1 MRRTIVIPLALLLL
15 AVGVVAIVK
24 AQEWSGWSNTNQP
37 APQPAAGSSFSAQP
51 AATWN
56 DSMANEPRRID
67 VDQRATAL
75 PPKMITN
82 SFVDAPGAQPP
93 LSRMPMAGEPTLPP
107 MVNNRFG
114 VQTVQATEAAQP
126 TLTASPTTS
135 NKPASLG
142 QSSRRPRSLR
152 ELTPAP
158 APVAEAPATPEA
170 PVEQA
175 TTPEPA
181 PVETPMATMNELRSQ
196 ITTSNAATAP
206 TSNLLIDAAE
216 PILTLKAT
224 GAPTMQVGKAAS
236 YTIEIA
242 NAGQVEAEDVTVSID
257 VPQWAEIASSEA
269 TSGSA
274 RQETLTGDGGRV
286 KWNLFRLEGGA
297 SEQLTLKIVPRQSR
311 AFDMQMNV
319 SHTPKVRLA
328 QIDVQEPKLEL
339 ALSGP
344 RDVLF
349 GETKTFTIT
358 VSNPGTGAAEN
369 VVVNLLPIS
378 SGQETG
384 GVSKIGTIEA
394 GDRKVI
400 EIELTARQVGDLEI
414 RAQAYGDG
422 GLRTE
427 AAEKVHVRRA
437 DLEAAVAGP
446 QIKYAGTVAA
456 YQVRIANTGD
466 ALAENVTAEAILP
479 RSATF
484 VSSNDGG
491 VWNEEHGRVV
501 WQIGAMRP
509 GAARVFEVRCLLA
522 DAGAN
527 RLEVI
532 STAADDLTAAAACI
546 TRVEALADL
555 KLLINDPQGPV
566 PTGEPTVYEVRIMNR
581 GTKAAEGVQIAAF
594 FSEGVEPLAVEG
606 GTAELGVGQVVF
618 QPIPR
623 IGAGQQVILK
633 ISAKADRE
641 GTHTFRTEVVCTSP
655 KTELAA
661 QETTQFYEGT
671 ASNDGD
677 SPSTATPIPQED
689 SSDEAALPPRFG
701 GRR

>member
-1 MRRTIVIPLALLLL
+1 
-15 AVGVVAIVK
+15 
-24 AQEWSGWSNTNQP
+24 
-37 APQPAAGSSFSAQP
+37 
-51 AATWN
+51 
-56 DSMANEPRRID
+56 
-67 VDQRATAL
+67 
-75 PPKMITN
+75 
-82 SFVDAPGAQPP
+82 
-93 LSRMPMAGEPTLPP
+93 
-107 MVNNRFG
+107 
-114 VQTVQATEAAQP
+114 
-126 TLTASPTTS
+126 
-135 NKPASLG
+135 
-142 QSSRRPRSLR
+142 
-152 ELTPAP
+152 
-158 APVAEAPATPEA
+158 
-170 PVEQA
+170 
-175 TTPEPA
+175 
-181 PVETPMATMNELRSQ
+181 
-196 ITTSNAATAP
+196 
-206 TSNLLIDAAE
+206 
-216 PILTLKAT
+216 
-224 GAPTMQVGKAAS
+224 
-236 YTIEIA
+236 
-242 NAGQVEAEDVTVSID
+242 
-257 VPQWAEIASSEA
+257 
-269 TSGSA
+269 
-274 RQETLTGDGGRV
+274 
-286 KWNLFRLEGGA
+286 
-297 SEQLTLKIVPRQSR
+297 
-311 AFDMQMNV
+311 
-319 SHTPKVRLA
+319 LA

-344 RDVLF
+344 RDVLY

-358 VSNPGTGAAEN
+358 VSNPGSGPAEN
-369 VVVNLLPIS
+369 VVVNLLPIT

-446 QIKYAGTVAA
+446 QIKYAGTVAT

-491 VWNEEHGRVV
+491 VWNEEHGRVT

-594 FSEGVEPLAVEG
+594 FSEGVEPIAVEG

-655 KTELAA
+655 QTELAA
-661 QETTQFYEGT
+661 QETTQFYEGA
-671 ASNDGD
+671 AS
-677 SPSTATPIPQED
+677 PTETATTPTTPITPDEA
-689 SSDEAALPPRFG
+689 SEAALPPRFG
-701 GRR
+701 ERR